1 MGVVVPLEGACEAL
15 ACGVPAASE
24 GAAAVGFTG
33 TATGTATG
41 AVKGDVTGI
50 VVGEIGV
57 GASGC
62 RSADLELAPDGGG
75 VSVGWLGAGVFGV
88 ATGVGVVVAFAAKL
102 PAPALRPIPGG

>member
-33 TATGTATG
+33 TATGDVT
-41 AVKGDVTGI
+41 GDVTGI
-50 VVGEIGV
+50 VVGATGV

>member
-1 MGVVVPLEGACEAL
+1 VGVVVPLEGACEAL

-33 TATGTATG
+33 TATGDVT
-41 AVKGDVTGI
+41 GDVTGI
-50 VVGEIGV
+50 VVGATGV